1 MKNKTIHLS
10 PTAFNKSA
18 DKLSFLAWER
28 QEATE
33 YVSIVERLRGVA
45 KSPTEREVVR
55 LLLDNA
61 SPKEIAA
68 EAGISLATAY
78 NVLNRLKARLED
90 AKGKNGNASSST

>member
-45 KSPTEREVVR
+45 KSPTEREVLR
-55 LLLDNA
+55 LLIDKA
-61 SPKEIAA
+61 TPKEIAT
-68 EAGISLATAY
+68 EAGISLATVY
-78 NVLNRLKARLED
+78 NVINRLKSRLME
-90 AKGKNGNASSST
+90 KRCHNL